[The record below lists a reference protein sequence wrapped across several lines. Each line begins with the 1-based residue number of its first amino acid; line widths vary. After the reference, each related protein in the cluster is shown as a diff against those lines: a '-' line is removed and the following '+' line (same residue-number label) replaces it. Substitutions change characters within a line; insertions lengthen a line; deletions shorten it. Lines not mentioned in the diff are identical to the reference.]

1 MKLNQLTI
9 KTRLPDWRASTPVFA
24 MPEAPL
30 QARRAAA
37 RKLGDSLKLGTL
49 RAVELEQGQVLA
61 SERGDIAVF
70 HANAVVW
77 ARDARATAEAK
88 DEMRDWPGLQAAT
101 TGADFTL
108 SADAAK
114 LLAAS
119 VTDLLRPLDLLSREA
134 GSATVQLEQVSML
147 DAKGKELKR
156 GASAKDLIGLG
167 QA

>member
-1 MKLNQLTI
+1 M
-9 KTRLPDWRASTPVFA
+9 
-24 MPEAPL
+24 
-30 QARRAAA
+30 
-37 RKLGDSLKLGTL
+37 
-49 RAVELEQGQVLA
+49 ELEHGQVLA
-61 SERGDIAVF
+61 TERGDIAVF

-88 DEMRDWPGLQAAT
+88 DEMRDWPGLQAAAT
-101 TGADFTL
+101 SADFTL

-114 LLAAS
+114 RLATS
-119 VTDLLRPLDLLSREA
+119 VTDLLRTLHLLGREA

-156 GASAKDLIGLG
+156 GASAKDLMGLG